1 MTKYDIIFGTDF
13 NNSSTLSSQLN
24 LVFFDN
30 KDDKTISDAKHF
42 ITCVDDKICT
52 CMLKLYTISKGILY
66 NSYIRYDKNDEDSLP
81 LKKIADNSYIYIGQ
95 TKKNCSCEFFENNK
109 KLQKKSQI
117 KDFYDIIIDVN
128 SLIGLNE
135 GWKIEFTE
143 DGLKKYNEFKN
154 QSLIKIGILGD
165 DNKSKSFILSKLY
178 PNILPSGASI
188 KTKGLSIKYLELQE
202 EHPHRN
208 FILLNTAGLENPI
221 LGEENEEK
229 DHLEDKNN
237 EGINQFKIKARGIL
251 RAENFL

>member
-95 TKKNCSCEFFENNK
+95 IKKNA
-109 KLQKKSQI
+109 L
-117 KDFYDIIIDVN
+117 V
-128 SLIGLNE
+128 
-135 GWKIEFTE
+135 
-143 DGLKKYNEFKN
+143 
-154 QSLIKIGILGD
+154 
-165 DNKSKSFILSKLY
+165 
-178 PNILPSGASI
+178 
-188 KTKGLSIKYLELQE
+188 
-202 EHPHRN
+202 
-208 FILLNTAGLENPI
+208 
-221 LGEENEEK
+221 
-229 DHLEDKNN
+229 
-237 EGINQFKIKARGIL
+237 
-251 RAENFL
+251 NFLKIIESYKRKAK